1 MQDTRPYLDQTT
13 HRGSVYQIIYIN
25 NNDERVKVVETLS
38 LQFEHVLSWLQT
50 GHSIFITQKHHDLK
64 R

>member
-1 MQDTRPYLDQTT
+1 MQYTRPYLDQTM
-13 HRGSVYQIIYIN
+13 HRDSVYQIIYVN
-25 NNDERVKVVETLS
+25 NNDERVKVVETPS

-50 GHSIFITQKHHDLK
+50 GNSIFITQKHRDLK